1 MPGTVPGRDPPNLGR
16 VFGSHES
23 RDAIDIS
30 IADGTLRAH
39 AYMCRESD
47 SRVGGSNI
55 RSTTART
62 HSMAGRSPD
71 GVQTDTH
78 GRAARGCK
86 ERLSALGI
94 DWSTN
99 GVHGESPRNGKKRE
113 AQKSDGVHHA

>member
-1 MPGTVPGRDPPNLGR
+1 MSGTVPGTVPGRDPPNLGR

-47 SRVGGSNI
+47 SRVGGSKI

-78 GRAARGCK
+78 GSSEGLQGEAIGHRDRLEYQWGPRG
-86 ERLSALGI
+86 EPTQRQ
-94 DWSTN
+94 
-99 GVHGESPRNGKKRE
+99 E
-113 AQKSDGVHHA
+113 A